1 MADVTIAPVR
11 EKQPLKRRFGRP
23 LVLVSLALLAIVAGM
38 AVRALMV
45 SVPVERAPGVALADV
60 PQGVTLH
67 HVNGEDVWIDR
78 AGDQLTA
85 FLDDAHH
92 LGHGVVYCAGRGVFM
107 SPAHGELF
115 ARNGVAL
122 DGPATRGLDRLP
134 VEVEAAGGATRV
146 VIDTSSVSAGP
157 PKVAPEDRHL
167 YVGQDL
173 LDEYDA
179 GPDAGFCS

>member
-1 MADVTIAPVR
+1 LI
-11 EKQPLKRRFGRP
+11 
-23 LVLVSLALLAIVAGM
+23 LVSLACLAIVAGM

-45 SVPVERAPGVALADV
+45 SVPVEKAPGVALADV

-67 HVNGEDVWIDR
+67 HVNGKDVWIDR
-78 AGDQLTA
+78 VDDQLTA

-92 LGHGVVYCAGRGVFM
+92 LGDGVVYCAGRGVFM

-134 VEVEAAGGATRV
+134 VTIEVVEDDRRV
-146 VIDTSSVSAGP
+146 LIDTESVSIGP
-157 PKVAPEDRHL
+157 PKVAMEDRHL
-167 YVGQDL
+167 YVSQEL
-173 LDEYDA
+173 LDRYDA
-179 GPDAGFCS
+179 GPSAGFCS

>member
-1 MADVTIAPVR
+1 MTIAPERETPPVR
-11 EKQPLKRRFGRP
+11 RRAGRP
-23 LVLVSLALLAIVAGM
+23 LILVSLACLALVAGM

-45 SVPVERAPGVALADV
+45 SVPVEKAPGVALADV

-67 HVNGEDVWIDR
+67 HVNGMDVWIDR
-78 AGDQLTA
+78 VEDQLTA

-92 LGHGVVYCAGRGVFM
+92 LGDGVVYCTDRGVFM

-122 DGPATRGLDRLP
+122 DGPAARGLDRLP
-134 VEVEAAGGATRV
+134 VSVEGVNEDRRV

-157 PKVAPEDRHL
+157 PKVAWEDRHL
-167 YVGQDL
+167 YVSREVL
-173 LDEYDA
+173 EEYDA
-179 GPDAGFCS
+179 GPEAGFCS